1 MPPRPL
7 PTLGCVT
14 GSSGDA
20 ASRLSAAIDQILQRQ
35 EGEPGNA
42 ASVSDDDDQIGDADW
57 AAGLDDDQ
65 PVHDAGPDE
74 PVDAYE
80 LPEIVPATVDVPVAD
95 DRVDPQLPTREANPS
110 PVIVGHAAVAAP
122 APVAAA
128 PVASAPAAA
137 WGDLVPTPAARP
149 TARLRPTGRRP
160 RVRRVTRVVRHVD
173 PWSVF
178 KVALIFSVVA
188 YLVVL
193 TSGVLLWRVAESTG
207 TLDNVERW
215 FTQFGWETF
224 ELKGGEIFSNAWVI
238 GLFAAVG
245 LTGAA
250 VLLATL
256 FNLASDI
263 VGGIRVTVL
272 EEEVVERTASSARRY
287 VVRRPPL
294 AESGSA
300 AAPATWAV
308 DDDEPIRP
316 PDAVTAPTP
325 SPHAATAATRRATTG
340 STDWSVDD

>member
-20 ASRLSAAIDQILQRQ
+20 ASRLSAAIDQILHRQ
-35 EGEPGNA
+35 EAGSG
-42 ASVSDDDDQIGDADW
+42 GDASEPDDW
-57 AAGLDDDQ
+57 AAQLDDD
-65 PVHDAGPDE
+65 PAPDTD
-74 PVDAYE
+74 VSSGQAADDYE
-80 LPEIVPATVDVPVAD
+80 LPEIIPATIDVPVVEPAP
-95 DRVDPQLPTREANPS
+95 VEPQLPTREANPNPAVVAHAAA
-110 PVIVGHAAVAAP
+110 PVAAAAVAAS

-128 PVASAPAAA
+128 PAAS

-149 TARLRPTGRRP
+149 SARLRAPGRRP

-224 ELKGGEIFSNAWVI
+224 ELRGGEIFSNAWVI

-245 LTGAA
+245 LTGTA

-294 AESGSA
+294 AEA
-300 AAPATWAV
+300 AGGVAPAAWAV
-308 DDDEPIRP
+308 DDEEPIVP
-316 PDAVTAPTP
+316 PEAVTSPTP
-325 SPHAATAATRRATTG
+325 APHAATAATRRATTG

>member
-1 MPPRPL
+1 M
-7 PTLGCVT
+7 T

-20 ASRLSAAIDQILQRQ
+20 ASRLSAAIDQILHRQ
-35 EGEPGNA
+35 EADPGDA
-42 ASVSDDDDQIGDADW
+42 ASDRDVDDRPGLIDDYQ
-57 AAGLDDDQ
+57 
-65 PVHDAGPDE
+65 
-74 PVDAYE
+74 
-80 LPEIVPATVDVPVAD
+80 LPEIVPATIDAPAA
-95 DRVDPQLPTREANPS
+95 PQLPTREANPT
-110 PVIVGHAAVAAP
+110 PTIVGHAPAAAP
-122 APVAAA
+122 APAA
-128 PVASAPAAA
+128 VAPAASPPA
-137 WGDLVPTPAARP
+137 AVWGDLVPTPAARP
-149 TARLRPTGRRP
+149 SARLRTPGRRP

-178 KVALIFSVVA
+178 KVALIFSIVA
-188 YLVVL
+188 YLVAL

-224 ELKGGEIFSNAWVI
+224 EFNGGEVFSNAWVI

-245 LTGAA
+245 LTGTA

-263 VGGIRVTVL
+263 VGGVRITVL

-294 AESGSA
+294 AEANGASPASA
-300 AAPATWAV
+300 GWVV
-308 DDDEPIRP
+308 DDEEPIVSP
-316 PDAVTAPTP
+316 EAVTAPAP
-325 SPHAATAATRRATTG
+325 APHAATAATRRATTG